1 MASITIRDIPD
12 ELLSRVKQMAMED
25 RRSINA
31 EVIEVLDKAVQQHHL
46 KAQRLGALEEIA
58 RIRKSQPLSHEG
70 DTLAILREGR
80 Q

>member
-1 MASITIRDIPD
+1 MASITIRDIPE
-12 ELLSRVKQMAMED
+12 ELFSRLKQMAVEN

-31 EVIEVLDKAVQQHHL
+31 EILAVLDRAVQKHHRRAL
-46 KAQRLGALEEIA
+46 QIHALEEIA
-58 RIRKSQPLSHEG
+58 CIRKSQPLSHEE